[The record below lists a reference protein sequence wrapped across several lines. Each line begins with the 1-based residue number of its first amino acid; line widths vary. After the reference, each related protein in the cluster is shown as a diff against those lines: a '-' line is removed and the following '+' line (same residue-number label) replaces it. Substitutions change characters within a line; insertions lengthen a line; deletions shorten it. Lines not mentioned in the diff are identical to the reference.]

1 MFRRSGAKIK
11 PKPVHC
17 CDVGTFADVHNPHSS
32 QPILAVGTN
41 TGVEL
46 WHLNKTA
53 GVPKIFGRVPTPIP
67 RLVHLLAAPR
77 GTVPWPPSHVDK
89 TSSTPFPR
97 PLIATVAK
105 DPTHSSVEIYSVTTK
120 ECVHVIHFGRP
131 RRKYTGHGN
140 NTTTI
145 PVLSPD
151 DGVQPRRMRSNGT
164 LFAVG
169 VGHAVHI
176 FSIQSFKHI
185 RTFLSE
191 PGAQWSAPFALG
203 TRLLAVP
210 SHGRKWSDLQHV
222 RLEEQEQQEQQEQQ
236 ERRQE
241 QQERR
246 QEQKLDKTLPD
257 AALLGSMS
265 TASWTKVDVAMG
277 MEQGL
282 GLGKMGA
289 NYVVNGVKMLI
300 GTTEGEVK
308 EGESEEGEEGEESED
323 DGIRVKRKVAL
334 RKKNKKKTKGQ
345 QGPVESTDSDEGSDF
360 FSGSGEEEED
370 NIETTVPTAA
380 PQSAPPQ
387 PSAPPSTTTVP
398 TVRTILSIGVRPSPL
413 HKRKWPLG
421 SIAIFD
427 LKAGS
432 LLNSKAATTATTRAT
447 TATATTHH
455 PNHESTNAR
464 GVNQTPVA
472 SLAPPPSRGSSQSQV
487 ACVAFSPTGN
497 QLSVAFEDGRE
508 VYVLVATLF

>member
-1 MFRRSGAKIK
+1 
-11 PKPVHC
+11 
-17 CDVGTFADVHNPHSS
+17 
-32 QPILAVGTN
+32 
-41 TGVEL
+41 
-46 WHLNKTA
+46 
-53 GVPKIFGRVPTPIP
+53 
-67 RLVHLLAAPR
+67 
-77 GTVPWPPSHVDK
+77 
-89 TSSTPFPR
+89 
-97 PLIATVAK
+97 
-105 DPTHSSVEIYSVTTK
+105 
-120 ECVHVIHFGRP
+120 
-131 RRKYTGHGN
+131 
-140 NTTTI
+140 
-145 PVLSPD
+145 
-151 DGVQPRRMRSNGT
+151 
-164 LFAVG
+164 
-169 VGHAVHI
+169 
-176 FSIQSFKHI
+176 
-185 RTFLSE
+185 
-191 PGAQWSAPFALG
+191 
-203 TRLLAVP
+203 
-210 SHGRKWSDLQHV
+210 
-222 RLEEQEQQEQQEQQ
+222 
-236 ERRQE
+236 
-241 QQERR
+241 
-246 QEQKLDKTLPD
+246 
-257 AALLGSMS
+257 
-265 TASWTKVDVAMG
+265 
-277 MEQGL
+277 
-282 GLGKMGA
+282 
-289 NYVVNGVKMLI
+289 MLI

-308 EGESEEGEEGEESED
+308 EEESEEGEEGEESED